1 MKVILAEK
9 PSVACAIAHVL
20 GISDKRDGYIG
31 TTTGE
36 MTTVTW
42 AFGHLV
48 GLAMPEQYGIQGFK
62 QENLP
67 ILPSPFQLIPR
78 QIKEDKGYKPDP
90 GVLKQ
95 LKVIKELF
103 DHADEIIVATDAGRE
118 GELIFRQIYDYL
130 ECTKPFRR
138 LWISSLTD
146 RAIKEGFNLLKNGND
161 FDNLYYAARSRS
173 EADWLVGIN
182 ASQALSI
189 AAGSGVYSLGR
200 VQTPTLAMV
209 CSRYLE
215 HVNFVST
222 PYWQI
227 QTEQESDRTS
237 FKMLSGIKYT
247 DKMEAQKVQDRV
259 RRKKMEI
266 IGVEVKNVYE
276 EPPLLYDLTTLQ
288 KDSNKRLNLTAG
300 ETLEIA
306 QSLYEKKFITYPRT
320 GSRYIGEDVWEEIP
334 ILLDVLLAYP
344 HLKKNA
350 KALKMSNL
358 NKRSVNS
365 LKVTDHHALLITDN
379 TASGLSVREDA
390 VYNMIASRMLESL
403 SDACE
408 KEVIHVT
415 GIVSGQKFTA
425 NGTDIVKAGWRA
437 VKGFFD
443 SDKPKEAMQSLPYL
457 EKGDKLEIESAVLLA
472 KKTKPK
478 PLHTEATLLSA
489 MEQAGK
495 EIENE
500 EERNAIKESGIGT
513 PATRAAIIETLF
525 ARGYLERQKKSLVPT
540 PKGLKVYEVVKDK
553 RIADVSMTG
562 MWENA
567 LSRIESGE
575 MPSDTFNKNIA
586 IYTSQITGEL
596 LSLNLQKEKVEVFD
610 CPKCK
615 QHSVKLFDKVAKCT
629 DEKCDFLLFRNFC
642 GKILSENDVKVIL
655 SKGKSPLIEGMKS
668 RAKKKFDAYIVL
680 KEDGSTAFEFPRTI
694 KGKR

>member
-1 MKVILAEK
+1 MKVIIAEK
-9 PSVACAIAHVL
+9 PSVAREIALVL
-20 GISDKRDGYIG
+20 GATSKKDGYIKG
-31 TTTGE
+31 RGLS
-36 MTTVTW
+36 VTW

-48 GLAMPEQYGIQGFK
+48 GLAMPEQYGIAGF
-62 QENLP
+62 QRENLP
-67 ILPSPFQLIPR
+67 ILPQEFILVPR
-78 QIKEDKGYKPDP
+78 QIKEGKEYKPDP
-90 GVLKQ
+90 GALKQ
-95 LKVIKELF
+95 LMVIKELF
-103 DHADEIIVATDAGRE
+103 THADEIIVATDAGRE
-118 GELIFRQIYDYL
+118 GELIFRHIYHYL
-130 ECTKPFRR
+130 KCTKSFSR
-138 LWISSLTD
+138 LWISSLTE
-146 RAIKEGFNLLKNGND
+146 RAIKEGFNNLKNGSE

-182 ASQALSI
+182 ASQSLSI
-189 AAGSGVYSLGR
+189 AVGSGVYSLGR

-222 PYWQI
+222 SYWQI
-227 QTEQESDRTS
+227 ETEQESDRTT
-237 FKMLSGIKYT
+237 FKMLSEVKYP
-247 DKMEAQKVQDRV
+247 DKAEAQKVQNRI

-266 IGVEVKNVYE
+266 TDVEVKNVNE

-288 KDSNKRLNLTAG
+288 KDSNIRLNLTAS

-306 QSLYEKKFITYPRT
+306 QSLYEKKLITYPRT

-344 HLKKNA
+344 HLKKYA

-379 TASGLSVREDA
+379 TASGLSAREDA

-403 SDACE
+403 SDICE
-408 KEVIHVT
+408 KEVIHIT

-425 NGTDIVKAGWRA
+425 HGTDIVKAGWRA
-437 VKGFFD
+437 VRGFFD
-443 SDKPKEAMQSLPYL
+443 SEKVEESVQSLPYL
-457 EKGDKLEIESAVLLA
+457 EKGDILEIESVLLLE

-478 PLHTEATLLSA
+478 PLFTEATLLSA

-525 ARGYLERQKKSLVPT
+525 ARGYMERQKKSLVPT

-567 LSRIESGE
+567 LSKIESGE
-575 MPSDTFNKNIA
+575 MPADTFNKSIA
-586 IYTSQITGEL
+586 VYTSQITGEL
-596 LSLNLQKEKVEVFD
+596 LSLDLPKEKVENLN

-615 QHSVKLFDKVAKCT
+615 QNSVRLFDKVAKCT
-629 DEKCDFLLFRNFC
+629 DEQCDFLLFRNFC

-680 KEDGSTAFEFPRTI
+680 KEDGSTGFEFPKNV
-694 KGKR
+694 KGKK